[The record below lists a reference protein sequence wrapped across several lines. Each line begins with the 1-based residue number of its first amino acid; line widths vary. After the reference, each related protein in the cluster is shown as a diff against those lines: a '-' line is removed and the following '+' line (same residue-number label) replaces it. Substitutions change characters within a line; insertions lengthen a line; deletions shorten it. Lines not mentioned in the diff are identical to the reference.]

1 MKKKLKVLLLS
12 LPTPAVNLNKY
23 RHKSENVPL
32 ACGYLK
38 GYADASGLSDDVKI
52 DIAPQELM
60 SYGGDSALIS
70 HIAGRNYDLLGF
82 SLYQWN
88 ALRSLH
94 IMKEVK
100 KRNPGLSLLAGGP
113 EVSPVS
119 LYLKDESA
127 LDFMIEGEGEQ
138 PFKKLLMFLTA
149 GEPLPQEIP
158 GLIYRQDGTFFYNAP
173 GDSLKD
179 LSAIPSPYLTGII
192 ELQYHRV
199 FHMETMRGCV
209 YGCKYC
215 AWKRGGRHGV
225 SFFPIERL
233 RQEFLLAREMGIRTI
248 RVLDGSINVSKEWLG
263 EFCRMIIEENR
274 DRFVEIHGNLH
285 PEVIDE
291 ESARWLSEANF
302 TLVTVGLQSTN
313 PEVLKLIGRN
323 VNFERYLRGT
333 SFLEKHKV
341 GFLSSIIL
349 GLPGDTLDGFRNTM
363 DFLLQHNQKRVIC
376 CPLSVS
382 PNTHLR
388 FEAEELGLRFQKMP
402 PNLVIS
408 TPTMD
413 YATIRQGI
421 RLFRERFVHLPK
433 DGLFEKDIHITGRH
447 NFPVDHYLYRNAY
460 PSLITYV
467 DGTYPRT
474 NGKKDSP
481 LHSPSPDT
489 LEKALASAPF
499 SRPTRLILSRECR
512 KADIAAIG
520 KMAATLAPRI
530 CWNTLLWLKDF
541 GSNDDIR
548 FLREFLSLL
557 SEGNSFHIWQ
567 LVLDFKQEI
576 PLERLSEFAASLK
589 RMPGL
594 LDYESVY
601 EQSHPVNEY
610 LEAGPFIYAII
621 PCDAPQFSK
630 QWLEELSGKIPI
642 FWHLTLPKGCVNVP
656 EIGDGFVA
664 DFSPDALPSQI
675 LYALNVIIQSR
686 DNRPFFFKN
695 WVIQRLWALYCLGN
709 VKIWG
714 ADDNVL
720 DCVESDKAIF
730 TVFSDTYLRRHLLE
744 WISCRKKSS
753 PVQMLQSQ
761 SQEQ

>member
-1 MKKKLKVLLLS
+1 MKKKFKVLLFS

-38 GYADASGLSDDVKI
+38 GYADASGLSGEVTI

-60 SYGGDSALIS
+60 SFGGDSALIS
-70 HIAGRNYDLLGF
+70 YINGNSYDLLGC

-88 ALRSLH
+88 SLRSLH

-100 KRNPGLSLLAGGP
+100 KRNPGVLLLAGGP
-113 EVSPVS
+113 EISQAS
-119 LYLKDESA
+119 DYLKDDEA

-138 PFKKLLMFLTA
+138 PFRKLLMYLTT
-149 GEPLPQEIP
+149 GRPSLEEIP
-158 GLIYRQDGTFFYNAP
+158 GLFYRQKNTLFYHAP

-179 LSAIPSPYLTGII
+179 LSSIPSPYLSGII
-192 ELQYHRV
+192 DLQSHRV

-233 RQEFLLAREMGIRTI
+233 RQEFRLAREMGIRSI

-263 EFCRMIIEENR
+263 QFCRMIIEENR

-291 ESARWLSEANF
+291 ESAIWLSEANF

-323 VNFERYLRGT
+323 VNFEKYLRGT
-333 SFLEKHKV
+333 SFLAEHRV
-341 GFLSSIIL
+341 VFLSSIIL
-349 GLPGDTLDGFRNTM
+349 GLPGDTIEGFKKTM
-363 DFLLQHNQKRVIC
+363 DFLLDHNQKRVIC

-388 FEAEELGLRFQKMP
+388 FEAEELGLRYQKMP
-402 PNLVIS
+402 PNLLLS

-413 YATIRQGI
+413 FATIKQGI
-421 RLFRERFVHLPK
+421 SLFRERFVHLPN

-447 NFPVDHYLYRNAY
+447 NFPVEHYLYRNAF
-460 PSLITYV
+460 PSLVTYV
-467 DGTYPRT
+467 DGACPRS
-474 NGKKDSP
+474 NGKSPADSP
-481 LHSPSPDT
+481 SQDT
-489 LEKALASAPF
+489 LEKALASSPS
-499 SRPTRLILSRECR
+499 SRPTRLILSRKCR
-512 KADIAAIG
+512 QADSAAIE
-520 KMAATLAPRI
+520 KMAGILAPRL

-541 GSNDDIR
+541 GSEDDIR
-548 FLREFLSLL
+548 FIRQFLSII
-557 SEGNSFHIWQ
+557 SEENPFHIWQ
-567 LVLDFKQEI
+567 FVLEF
-576 PLERLSEFAASLK
+576 EREAPIQYLSEFAASL
-589 RMPGL
+589 RCLPGL
-594 LDYESVY
+594 LDYESLY
-601 EQSHPVNEY
+601 EQTEPVNEY
-610 LEAGPFIYAII
+610 RKAGPFIYAVI
-621 PCDAPQFSK
+621 PCDAPQFSR
-630 QWLEELSGKIPI
+630 QWLESLSRDISV
-642 FWHLTLPKGCVNVP
+642 FWHLSLPKGYDDVP

-664 DFSPDALPSQI
+664 DFSPDAPPSQI
-675 LYALNVIIQSR
+675 LYTLNVMNQSR
-686 DNRPFFFKN
+686 DTRPIFFKN
-695 WVIQRLWALYCLGN
+695 WVIQRLWALYCMGN

-720 DCVESDKAIF
+720 DCIESDKVIF
-730 TVFSDTYLRRHLLE
+730 TDFSDLRLRTHMLE
-744 WISCRKKSS
+744 WIRSRKKSRTA
-753 PVQMLQSQ
+753 QMLQSQ